1 MTKLQAIEV
10 SCKTIETDFLRPKK
24 MNDASKFNELTT
36 IAIEAAMKAGVL
48 LRKGFGTN
56 YKIELKP
63 GIQNYVT
70 EYDHASEKLILDII
84 QQRFP
89 SHSFLCEECGSIPN
103 EHSEILWI
111 VDPLDGT
118 TNFTHHIPLFCISI
132 GAYNYQELVSGV
144 IYQPMT
150 DELFVAEKG
159 KGAYLNGKRL
169 KVSTTPFFKGGIGA
183 TGFPRNIIENP
194 LNCIN
199 HFIQILKM
207 GTIIR
212 NIGSS
217 AINLAYV
224 AAGRFDA
231 YWAISLHSWDIAAG
245 KLLIEEAGGKM
256 TTYEGDE
263 YHVLSNKPIV
273 STNGLIHE
281 ELLGY
286 LKLER

>member
-1 MTKLQAIEV
+1 MHAG
-10 SCKTIETDFLRPKK
+10 PKF
-24 MNDASKFNELTT
+24 SELTT
-36 IAIEAAMKAGVL
+36 VAIDAVRQAGAI

-70 EYDHASEKLILDII
+70 EYDYASEKLIIEII
-84 QQRFP
+84 QNHYP
-89 SHSFLCEECGSIPN
+89 SHSFLGEECGSIPN
-103 EHSEILWI
+103 DNSEILWI
-111 VDPLDGT
+111 IDPLDGT
-118 TNFTHHIPLFCISI
+118 TNFAHHIPLFCISL
-132 GAYNYQELVSGV
+132 GAYNHKEMVSGV
-144 IYQPMT
+144 IYQPIT

-159 KGAYLNGKRL
+159 QGSYLNGKRL
-169 KVSTTPFFKGGIGA
+169 QVSNTVSFKGGMGA

-194 LNCIN
+194 LHCID
-199 HFIQILKM
+199 HFINILKT

-256 TTYEGDE
+256 TTYLGKE
-263 YHVLSNKPIV
+263 YDVLSNAPIV
-273 STNGLIHE
+273 ATNSLIHE
-281 ELLGY
+281 ELLSF
-286 LKLER
+286 LKLNV